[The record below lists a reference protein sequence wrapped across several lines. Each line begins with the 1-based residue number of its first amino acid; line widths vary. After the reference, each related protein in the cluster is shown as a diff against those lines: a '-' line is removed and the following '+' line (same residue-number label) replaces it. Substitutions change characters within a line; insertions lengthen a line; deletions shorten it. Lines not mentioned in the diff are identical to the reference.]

1 MLSIKNIKLKAGKLA
16 LKFISLFKILE
27 CIREVAYKLD
37 LSNLYEKLHS
47 TFHVSLL
54 EKYASRRR
62 QVPDLYLLKDLLELV
77 DDNEE

>member
-27 CIREVAYKLD
+27 YIREVVYKLD
-37 LSNLYEKLHS
+37 LLNLYEKLYS

-54 EKYASRRR
+54 EKYISRRG
-62 QVPDLYLLKDLLELV
+62 QVPDLYLLGDLLELV
-77 DDNEE
+77 DNDEE

>member
-16 LKFISLFKILE
+16 LKFISPFKILE
-27 CIREVAYKLD
+27 YIREVAYKLD
-37 LSNLYEKLHS
+37 LLNLYEKLYS

-54 EKYASRRR
+54 KKYTLRRR
-62 QVPDLYLLKDLLELV
+62 QVPDLYPLKDLLELV